1 MSSAT
6 TVVVRPAVRADAEA
20 VAALAQ
26 QSRPPGRSRPSEL
39 SAEIF
44 LRDGFGNN
52 AAFRTLVAEA
62 DRAAR
67 GYAIYFWGYDPGSA
81 TRGVYLA
88 ALFVDEHW
96 RRRGIGRALVRGL
109 AQLTSAEGGRWVFW
123 SVLKNDR
130 RARRFYRTLAP
141 ELANVVVC
149 AAYGQDFD
157 RIAAAGGSDRAA
169 NG

>member
-1 MSSAT
+1 MSSAA
-6 TVVVRPAVRADAEA
+6 TVLVRPAVRADAEA
-20 VAALAQ
+20 VAAMAQ
-26 QSRPPGRSRPSEL
+26 RSRPPGRAGASPL

-52 AAFRTLVAEA
+52 AAFAALVAEA
-62 DRAAR
+62 DSAPR

-88 ALFVDEHW
+88 ALFVDERW

-109 AQLTSAEGGRWVFW
+109 ARRTGAEGGRWVFW

-130 RARRFYRTLAP
+130 RARRFYRALAP
-141 ELANVVVC
+141 ELANVAVC
-149 AAYGQDFD
+149 AAYGADFD
-157 RIAAAGGSDRAA
+157 RIAAPDDQGRAA
-169 NG
+169 

>member
-1 MSSAT
+1 MSSTAT
-6 TVVVRPAVRADAEA
+6 ILVRPAVRADAEA
-20 VAALAQ
+20 VATLAQ

-52 AAFRTLVAEA
+52 AAFRTLIAEA
-62 DRAAR
+62 NGAAR

-109 AQLTSAEGGRWVFW
+109 ARLASTEGGRWVFW

-157 RIAAAGGSDRAA
+157 RIAVPGGQDRAT
-169 NG
+169 ND

>member
-1 MSSAT
+1 MSSAA
-6 TVVVRPAVRADAEA
+6 TVLVRPAVRADAEA
-20 VAALAQ
+20 VAAMAGR
-26 QSRPPGRSRPSEL
+26 SRPPGRAGPSPL

-52 AAFRTLVAEA
+52 AAFRALVAEA
-62 DRAAR
+62 DRAPR

-88 ALFVDEHW
+88 ALFVEERW

-109 AQLTSAEGGRWVFW
+109 ARQTGAEGGRWVFW

-141 ELANVVVC
+141 ELANVAVC
-149 AAYGQDFD
+149 AAYGADFD
-157 RIAAAGGSDRAA
+157 RIAAADDPGRAA
-169 NG
+169 